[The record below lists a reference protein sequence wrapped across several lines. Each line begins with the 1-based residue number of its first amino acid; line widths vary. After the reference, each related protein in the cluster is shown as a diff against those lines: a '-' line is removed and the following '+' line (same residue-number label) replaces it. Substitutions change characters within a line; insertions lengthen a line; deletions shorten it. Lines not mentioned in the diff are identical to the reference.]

1 MAEDS
6 DQPVFIYT
14 TFASRGDAEEVGG
27 GLVRERLAACVNI
40 FPGMVSIYEWEGAL
54 ERANEVAMLV
64 KTRRGVLADA
74 IAALRERHPYDVP
87 AVLVIPTEGGSAE
100 YSAWIAQ
107 MTASET
113 AAE

>member
-1 MAEDS
+1 MTENA

-14 TFASRGDAEEVGG
+14 TFASKGDAEEIGG
-27 GLVRERLAACVNI
+27 ALVRERFAACVNI
-40 FPGMVSIYEWEGAL
+40 FPGMVSIFEWEGAI

-64 KTRRGVLADA
+64 KTRRGVLAEA

-87 AVLVIPTEGGSAE
+87 AILVIPTEGGSAE
-100 YSAWIAQ
+100 YSAWIAR
-107 MTASET
+107 MTRAET